1 MAESSIKNILDITME
16 KLRAVVDADT
26 IVGKPIIIG
35 ENTLIPVSKI
45 TMGVASG
52 GADFP
57 SKTAGVSFG
66 GGGGAGLSVTPVA
79 FLSVTASGVRVLPIT
94 TESNSIDRA
103 IAAAPEIIDKVKETF
118 TPAK

>member
-1 MAESSIKNILDITME
+1 MAESSIKNILDVTME

-26 IVGKPIIIG
+26 IVGKPIVIG

-45 TMGVASG
+45 TMGIASG
-52 GADFP
+52 GADIP
-57 SKTAGVSFG
+57 NKTADAAF
-66 GGGGAGLSVTPVA
+66 GGGAGLSVTPVA
-79 FLSVTASGVRVLPIT
+79 FLSVTANGVRVLPIT